1 MGSSIGV
8 WRTMVR
14 CMGTPMGLPSPPL
27 CSLVDGNAGGGV
39 TGWKGRWS
47 GSQKRVNSR
56 WKEFGETEGQWVY
69 PAKSETYQT
78 ETTCLDDITVRVY
91 ID

>member
-1 MGSSIGV
+1 
-8 WRTMVR
+8 
-14 CMGTPMGLPSPPL
+14 MGLPSPPL

-69 PAKSETYQT
+69 PAKSETY
-78 ETTCLDDITVRVY
+78 
-91 ID
+91 

>member
-69 PAKSETYQT
+69 PAKSETY
-78 ETTCLDDITVRVY
+78 
-91 ID
+91 